1 MNSRSRWPSSRTR
14 DDNEIAVL
22 QDHDDDPVREE
33 LWLADRGALSR
44 RADRPRGL
52 HWIGRDDGQAGDWQE
67 VRRQADAHN
76 EHTAGYLCGNPSS
89 AITWRP
95 DLMLSACLAPT
106 DRP

>member
-1 MNSRSRWPSSRTR
+1 MTTPCVKSFGSLIS
-14 DDNEIAVL
+14 VL
-22 QDHDDDPVREE
+22 SLDEQIDLV
-33 LWLADRGALSR
+33 A
-44 RADRPRGL
+44 L